1 MFSSG
6 NFFHRLFDVSNQLFI
21 LLQNGIHMNSTEEK
35 WMIGIMV
42 SVTIIKFLLML
53 YCRGF
58 QNEIVRAYA
67 QDHFFDV
74 VTNSIGLAT
83 AVLAVKFYWWIDP
96 SGAILVSFLS
106 NLFNFTH

>member
-1 MFSSG
+1 
-6 NFFHRLFDVSNQLFI
+6 
-21 LLQNGIHMNSTEEK
+21 MNSTEEK

-42 SVTIIKFLLML
+42 SVTIVKFLLML

-58 QNEIVRAYA
+58 HNEIVRAYA
-67 QDHFFDV
+67 QDHLFDV

-96 SGAILVSFLS
+96 SGAILVSKKL
-106 NLFNFTH
+106 LKM